1 MALRI
6 LVYTGPLHQDLIRK
20 GEVGR
25 GENLPAV
32 FLLVIC
38 NGRDPWGA
46 ARDVGELIDELPGSL
61 KCYRPTNRYFL
72 LEEASIEEAQ
82 LADESNTVGGIIT
95 IEKSGTSADIRRA
108 VARLH
113 QRLQGAQYDSLRR
126 GRWWYGSTGS
136 YFAG

>member
-1 MALRI
+1 M
-6 LVYTGPLHQDLIRK
+6 
-20 GEVGR
+20 
-25 GENLPAV
+25 
-32 FLLVIC
+32 
-38 NGRDPWGA
+38 
-46 ARDVGELIDELPGSL
+46 
-61 KCYRPTNRYFL
+61 